1 MLLYTQVTTH
11 IGQYNLMSDEKEMR
25 ICLSLPRRVRRDL
38 GWRQCMWS
46 ISIPLDWE
54 DPSGYRIEDTL
65 PIIDEYVKR
74 LWIWTG
80 RDDYEA
86 LRAYYQRPD
95 VLRREHIAY
104 LANQRRTIRRKIERL
119 TLELQSTVN
128 DAWELL

>member
-1 MLLYTQVTTH
+1 MLLHTQVTTH

-25 ICLSLPRRVRRDL
+25 ICLSLPKRVRRDL
-38 GWRQCMWS
+38 GWTQQIWS
-46 ISIPLDWE
+46 ISVPLDWE
-54 DPSGYRIEDTL
+54 DPSGYRIEDAL

-86 LRAYYQRPD
+86 LRAYYQRPE
-95 VLRREHIAY
+95 VLRRERIAY
-104 LANQRRTIRRKIERL
+104 LANQRRTIRREIERL

-128 DAWELL
+128 EAWDLL